1 MKERDVEIARQ
12 LKERLSEVVPLIDF
26 RVFGSRARGDSD
38 EDSDMDVFIE
48 VESLDRE
55 TREKIFDVV
64 WEVGFDNYLVISP
77 ITCTPTE
84 IKETPFRSSSVL
96 KNIYEEGQR
105 I

>member
-26 RVFGSRARGDSD
+26 RVFGSRSRGDAD
-38 EDSDMDVFIE
+38 EDSDMNVFIE

-64 WEVGFDNYLVISP
+64 WEMGFDNYLVISP
-77 ITCTPTE
+77 ITCTRTE
-84 IKETPFRSSSVL
+84 IEETPFRPSPIL

>member
-26 RVFGSRARGDSD
+26 RVFGSRARGDCD

-77 ITCTPTE
+77 ITCTRTE
-84 IKETPFRSSSVL
+84 IEETPFRSSFIL
-96 KNIYEEGQR
+96 KNIYEEGKR
-105 I
+105 M